1 MKALI
6 LEKHNEPLVLREIPL
21 PLVAEGQVLVQIV
34 ASAVNPL
41 DVKIRAGKSGYAGQ
55 QPPAV
60 LGLDMA
66 GIVVEDG
73 NGFKA
78 GDEVYGMV
86 GGAAGIQGTL
96 AEYAAVD
103 ADLLALKPANLSM
116 REAAALPVTVITA
129 WEGLVSRAHIHAGQ
143 QVLIH
148 GGAAGVGYIATQIAL
163 VYGAVVSATGSPEQ
177 KAVIEANG
185 ATFIDYTNSPPLME
199 YDIVMDNVGGATL
212 DASFAAVKE
221 YTGHVVSAQG
231 WGNHVL
237 APLSFRNATY
247 SGIFVLRPLISGKGR
262 ARYGE
267 ILREATKLAEAGLL
281 KPRLDPRNFT
291 LENTNDA
298 YAAIE
303 NRTAKGKLV
312 VNLPLFSSL

>member
-6 LEKHNEPLVLREIPL
+6 LEHYNTPLVLREITRP
-21 PLVAEGQVLVQIV
+21 VATTGQVLVQIA

-41 DVKIRAGKSGYAGQ
+41 DIKIRAGKSGYAGQ
-55 QPPAV
+55 NPPV
-60 LGLDMA
+60 IPGLDMA

-73 NGFKA
+73 AGFKA

-86 GGAAGIQGTL
+86 GGVAGIPGTL

-103 ADLLALKPANLSM
+103 ARLLAPKPANLSM
-116 REAAALPVTVITA
+116 REAAALPLTVITA
-129 WEGLVSRAHIHAGQ
+129 WEALVGRAHIQAGQ

-163 VYGAVVSATGSPEQ
+163 INGAKVSATGSPEQ

-185 ATFIDYTNSPPLME
+185 AIFIDYTQPYSTGE
-199 YDIVMDNVGGATL
+199 GFDIVMDNIGGATL
-212 DASFAAVKE
+212 DASFTAVKE
-221 YTGHVVSAQG
+221 YTGHVVSILG
-231 WGNHVL
+231 WGTHSL

-247 SGIFVLRPLISGKGR
+247 SGVFSLQPLLTGKGR
-262 ARYGE
+262 EYYGD
-267 ILREATKLAEAGLL
+267 ILREAGKLAEAGLL
-281 KPRLDPRNFT
+281 KPMLDPRSFT

-312 VNLPLFSSL
+312 VNLPLFS

>member
-1 MKALI
+1 
-6 LEKHNEPLVLREIPL
+6 
-21 PLVAEGQVLVQIV
+21 
-34 ASAVNPL
+34 
-41 DVKIRAGKSGYAGQ
+41 
-55 QPPAV
+55 
-60 LGLDMA
+60 MA

-86 GGAAGIQGTL
+86 GGGGGIQGTL

-129 WEGLVSRAHIHAGQ
+129 WEGLVNRAHIHAGQ

-185 ATFIDYTNSPPLME
+185 ATFIDYTNLPLTE

-221 YTGHVVSAQG
+221 YTGHVVSALG
-231 WGNHVL
+231 WGNHLL

-247 SGIFVLRPLISGKGR
+247 SGIFALRPLISGKGR

-281 KPRLDPRNFT
+281 KPRLDPRSFT

>member
-21 PLVAEGQVLVQIV
+21 PLAAEGQVLVQIV
-34 ASAVNPL
+34 ASALNPL

-60 LGLDMA
+60 LGLEMA

-86 GGAAGIQGTL
+86 GGGAGIQGTL

-129 WEGLVSRAHIHAGQ
+129 WEGLINRAHIHAGQ

-163 VYGAVVSATGSPEQ
+163 VNGATVSATGSPEQ

-185 ATFIDYTNSPPLME
+185 ATFIDYTNPPLAE

-221 YTGHVVSAQG
+221 YTGHVVSALG
-231 WGNHVL
+231 WGNHLL

-247 SGIFVLRPLISGKGR
+247 SGIFALQPLITGKGR

-281 KPRLDPRNFT
+281 KPRLDPRSFT

-312 VNLPLFSSL
+312 VNLPLFS